1 MGYLAPRFIN
11 LSGAEA
17 LPRCRVL
24 AALPPV
30 RSRDGAA
37 GKEVVRYR
45 YLLLSSYIV
54 LAIAIYGFTYPQ
66 VLHGQLLAGLGILVV
81 LSFVAAPFWLGWALG
96 DWSRRRS
103 PVTLVFLVLA
113 VCFLGVVIVVVTDI
127 WPQLM
132 SI

>member
-1 MGYLAPRFIN
+1 
-11 LSGAEA
+11 
-17 LPRCRVL
+17 V
-24 AALPPV
+24 
-30 RSRDGAA
+30 
-37 GKEVVRYR
+37 KYR

-54 LAIAIYGFTYPQ
+54 LTLAVFGFAYPQ
-66 VLHGQLLAGLGILVV
+66 VMNLQLLAGLGILVV

-113 VCFLGVVIVVVTDI
+113 VCFLGVVIVVVGDI